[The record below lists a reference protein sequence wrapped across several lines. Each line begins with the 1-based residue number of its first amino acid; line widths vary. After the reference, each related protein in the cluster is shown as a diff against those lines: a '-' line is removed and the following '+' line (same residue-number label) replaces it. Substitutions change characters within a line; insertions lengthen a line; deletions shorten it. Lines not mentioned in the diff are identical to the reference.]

1 MHRRALLPR
10 LPAGGAFLQLLGVA
24 VPPDPVVELL
34 AVGLLAPPQH
44 RQRAPRLLHHVHDAV
59 QQLGGVE
66 VEKGV
71 DTFNEQLNAFPL
83 GYGGIKG
90 KRGSGRANVIQNVSL
105 KYTHELFWY

>member
-71 DTFNEQLNAFPL
+71 DTFNEQLSAFTL
-83 GYGGIKG
+83 RNGGIKG
-90 KRGSGRANVIQNVSL
+90 KRGSACANVI
-105 KYTHELFWY
+105 H